1 MGELLNFFPPKL
13 VGVCAGF
20 RNGELVA
27 AVAAVT
33 IRHDDGL
40 VLEFPKA
47 NPFEVGQSLTVH
59 LDDRVG
65 SELYSVELKVH
76 RTSYKGTVASVV
88 GNQGQVRVDDYDL
101 FYGTRVVAKGRA
113 PDYRHPLDG
122 RPVRLL
128 TESPLR
134 SMALA
139 DESEVSNHL
148 GVLITRAPDRPHT
161 TVMAFLSG
169 VEDDIFLITDQRSFK
184 YQLLTRDPG
193 CAFALDHR
201 ATFSFERRV
210 EWNYTIYET
219 RAHRIDRT
227 SGLFAPIQR
236 EFIQKNPWE
245 TVFFSSPDAVLIHLA
260 PSRIIHQDILGH

>member
-1 MGELLNFFPPKL
+1 MGELLNFFPSKL

-20 RNGELVA
+20 RDGTLVA

-40 VLEFPKA
+40 ILEFPKA
-47 NPFEVGQSLTVH
+47 NPFVPGQALTVH

-65 SELYSVELKVH
+65 SEMYSIELKVH
-76 RTSYKGTVASVV
+76 RTSYKGTVASVA
-88 GNQGQVRVDDYDL
+88 GNQAQVQVVDYDL
-101 FYGTRVVAKGRA
+101 FYGTRVVARA
-113 PDYRHPLDG
+113 QAPGYRHPVDG
-122 RPVRLL
+122 RPPRALA
-128 TESPLR
+128 ESPLR

-139 DESEVSNHL
+139 DEAEVSNQL

-193 CAFALDHR
+193 CAFAIDHR
-201 ATFSFERRV
+201 ATFSFERHV

-219 RAHRIDRT
+219 RAHRVDQAST
-227 SGLFAPIQR
+227 LFAPIQR
-236 EFIQKNPWE
+236 EFVHKNPWE
-245 TVFFSSPDAVLIHLA
+245 TAFFSSPDAVLIHLA
-260 PSRIIHQDILGH
+260 PSRIIHQDVLGL